1 MKYLLVCNSSY
12 STYYSF
18 SYGTTSADFNAFGN
32 VHVSSIHLLM
42 INDCISLHRKSAH
55 SLINLPRIFFFF
67 FYKED
72 FIENQQKRRLT
83 NTIYRTIYKI
93 YIQSTTNFKIQTL
106 NIIKK
111 LLWSVNNKK

>member
-1 MKYLLVCNSSY
+1 MIISIDDWDQSALSCVVIKYLNITL
-12 STYYSF
+12 TILLLIM
-18 SYGTTSADFNAFGN
+18 
-32 VHVSSIHLLM
+32 HVLPSMLLF
-42 INDCISLHRKSAH
+42 IL
-55 SLINLPRIFFFF
+55 F

-93 YIQSTTNFKIQTL
+93 YIQSTTNFKIRTL

>member
-1 MKYLLVCNSSY
+1 MHHGITYMYINFQQNRVCRSVNTVNTNLFDNIYRKVHKLATTNS
-12 STYYSF
+12 
-18 SYGTTSADFNAFGN
+18 
-32 VHVSSIHLLM
+32 
-42 INDCISLHRKSAH
+42 
-55 SLINLPRIFFFF
+55 IFFKLMTSDMRLRKTYIA
-67 FYKED
+67 YKED

-93 YIQSTTNFKIQTL
+93 YIKSTTNFKIQTL

>member
-1 MKYLLVCNSSY
+1 MTV
-12 STYYSF
+12 
-18 SYGTTSADFNAFGN
+18 
-32 VHVSSIHLLM
+32 
-42 INDCISLHRKSAH
+42 
-55 SLINLPRIFFFF
+55 